1 MASLAEAGF
10 GVVAQDDTG
19 RNREKIER
27 RKAVFRLAVAYW
39 VAVFLSTSVLWAIA
53 GTDPVESAPGKLA
66 SIAFALVLT
75 TGMTM
80 LLRRTLGWPLWRQVA
95 VAFALS
101 LAATPV
107 SAAVDHLIYIV
118 CVYPQPAP
126 FEIREFAFGMIFGM
140 SLFFGWCCLYLVLC
154 YSFALAEGERRMAAL
169 REEALSAQMR
179 ALAYQVNPHFL
190 FNTLNAMAGLI
201 EEGAN
206 APARGMVLKLS
217 GFLRKTLTLDPMQ
230 DIPLREEL
238 ALQSDYLAVEST
250 RFSDRMKVS
259 FSVDEEASNVRV
271 PPLILQPIFENA
283 VKYGVGATRGPVEIA
298 LWAERL
304 GDVLVVTVENDTLA
318 AEAGEMPSGMGIGL
332 RNVADRIATH
342 FGGAATLSSGYIR
355 PGRFAVRLTLPW
367 QCA

>member
-1 MASLAEAGF
+1 MASLAKAGF
-10 GVVAQDDTG
+10 GVVAQGDTG
-19 RNREKIER
+19 RNREKMER

-39 VAVFLSTSVLWAIA
+39 AAVFFSTSVLWAVA
-53 GTDPVESAPGKLA
+53 GTDPIESAPGKLA

-80 LLRRTLGWPLWRQVA
+80 LLKRTLGWPLWQQA
-95 VAFALS
+95 GMAFALS

-107 SAAVDHLIYIV
+107 SAAADYLIYIV
-118 CVYPQPAP
+118 CVYPQPAV

-206 APARGMVLKLS
+206 AHARGMVLKLS
-217 GFLRKTLTLDPMQ
+217 AFLRKTLTLDPMQ
-230 DIPLREEL
+230 DIPLSEEL

-259 FSVDEEASNVRV
+259 FEVDDDARDIRV

-283 VKYGVGATRGPVEIA
+283 VKYGVGATRGAVEIA

-304 GDVLVVTVENDTLA
+304 DDVLVVTVENDTPPD
-318 AEAGEMPSGMGIGL
+318 EDGEIPPGMGIGL
-332 RNVADRIATH
+332 RNVAERIATH

-367 QCA
+367 HRA

>member
-10 GVVAQDDTG
+10 GVVAQGDIG
-19 RNREKIER
+19 RNRERGER

-39 VAVFLSTSVLWAIA
+39 VAVFFSTSVLWAIA
-53 GTDPVESAPGKLA
+53 GTDPIESAPGKLA
-66 SIAFALVLT
+66 SIAFALLLT

-80 LLRRTLGWPLWRQVA
+80 LLRRLLARQLWQQAVA
-95 VAFALS
+95 AFALS
-101 LAATPV
+101 LAAAPV
-107 SAAVDHLIYIV
+107 SAFVDYLIYIV
-118 CVYPQPAP
+118 CVYPQPAL
-126 FEIREFAFGMIFGM
+126 FDIREFAYGLIFGM

-154 YSFALAEGERRMAAL
+154 YSLALAEGERRMAAL

-206 APARGMVLKLS
+206 AHARGMVLKLS
-217 GFLRKTLTLDPMQ
+217 AFLRKTLTLDPML
-230 DIPLREEL
+230 DIPLGEEL
-238 ALQSDYLAVEST
+238 ALQSDYLAVESV

-259 FSVDEEASNVRV
+259 FAVDDGARDIRV
-271 PPLILQPIFENA
+271 PPLLLQPIFENA

-298 LWAERL
+298 LRAERL
-304 GDVLVVTVENDTLA
+304 DGVLVVTVENDTSP
-318 AEAGEMPSGMGIGL
+318 AEAGEMPPGMGIGL
-332 RNVADRIATH
+332 RNVAERMATH

-355 PGRFAVRLTLPW
+355 PGRFAVRLTLPGYR
-367 QCA
+367 A